1 MSDPTS
7 SPLTAGATRLS
18 STSRVSVDTTA
29 EMPRPKPGAGLPC
42 PTYLPQ
48 LDEDGHNWK
57 VWCCGVRNHEGHH
70 RLVNGLQFEADALDE
85 G

>member
-1 MSDPTS
+1 MSI
-7 SPLTAGATRLS
+7 
-18 STSRVSVDTTA
+18 
-29 EMPRPKPGAGLPC
+29 PKPGQGLPC

-57 VWCCGVRNHEGHH
+57 VWCCGVRNHEGDH
-70 RLVNGLQFEADALDE
+70 RLVNGLRFEADALDE